1 MASFSLGQKLNLA
14 YSVTPLARDASVAGA
29 AVDTEGY
36 ESVCAFGLSGAGTLS
51 EANNF
56 ALTFKEGDTTVE
68 ANATT
73 IPAARVVQGATI
85 IAANSVVKATIT
97 PMKRYVFVG
106 LTRAASADAVVA
118 TAVALGD
125 PSETPA

>member
-1 MASFSLGQKLNLA
+1 MASFSLGQKLDLA
-14 YSVTPLARDASVAGA
+14 FSIAPLVREVSVVGA
-29 AVDTEGY
+29 AVDTAGY
-36 ESVCAFGLSGAGTLS
+36 ESVAAFGLSGAGTLS
-51 EANNF
+51 ATNNF

-68 ANATT
+68 ANATA
-73 IPAARVVQGATI
+73 IPAARVVEGATI
-85 IAANSVVKATIT
+85 IAANAVVKATIT

-106 LTRAASADAVVA
+106 LTRAAAADAVVA

>member
-1 MASFSLGQKLNLA
+1 MASFSLGQKLDLA
-14 YSVTPLARDASVAGA
+14 FSITPLARDASTVGA
-29 AVDTEGY
+29 AVDTAGY
-36 ESVCAFGLSGAGTLS
+36 ESVAAFGLSGAGTLS
-51 EANNF
+51 ETNNF

-68 ANATT
+68 ANATA
-73 IPAARVVQGATI
+73 IPAARVVEGATI

-106 LTRAASADAVVA
+106 LTRAAAADAVVA